1 LDNTAALTTPLA
13 RSSYGTGASAT
24 KKSYKSVPENYRVLS
39 DGKYHKIVSDLESI
53 LLDISTDGV
62 GINTPD
68 GKISPS
74 TLKSWAETLRNA
86 LETLSKAQ

>member
-1 LDNTAALTTPLA
+1 LDNTVALTTPLA
-13 RSSYGTGASAT
+13 RMSYSTGAAPA

-39 DGKYHKIVSDLESI
+39 DGRYHQVISDLESI
-53 LLDISTDGV
+53 LLDISTDGI

>member
-1 LDNTAALTTPLA
+1 LKTIITIAPPAEISPGSQQNGVA
-13 RSSYGTGASAT
+13 
-24 KKSYKSVPENYRVLS
+24 KKSYKSVPENYKVLS
-39 DGKYHKIVSDLESI
+39 ETKYHKVIAELESI

-68 GKISPS
+68 GKISLL
-74 TLKSWAETLRNA
+74 TLKNWAESLRNS